1 MRIKVEV
8 VETAVSFVKAGL
20 SANSY
25 IQLAGTITLL
35 IQGGKLYFV
44 TEPDDGEV
52 KYQTAVCDVTDTDCA
67 VAVNG
72 FQFIQA
78 ISTCTGETVDIE
90 ILSDKIS
97 LDNGRGALF
106 LPILVDDDG
115 NPVAN
120 TLSVVEGDDVKIGDT
135 EPLKLVTGCLSQTM
149 DNLAIRNVY
158 CAPGVTLA
166 SDLVNIAK
174 APEVINEEMLVTA
187 RMREFLTRFPECRLL
202 DSPTH
207 FTFVSGSNEAIFSKN
222 FQEYLPEFP
231 VDALKAEFEQ
241 AKLHSFTVDMEQF
254 LNALS
259 FLKVT
264 TNSVNDYAVSLT
276 AAGPDS
282 IKLTS
287 DHGSQQTLQVKWL
300 TQETGEWTVSFDC
313 VSALARFAFADGI
326 RQIDVYESQI
336 ACVGAIDVSLGL
348 IVED

>member
-1 MRIKVEV
+1 MRIKVETV
-8 VETAVSFVKAGL
+8 DTAVSFVKAGL

-25 IQLAGTITLL
+25 IQLAGTITML
-35 IQGGKLYFV
+35 IQGGKLYFI

-52 KYQTAVCDVTDTDCA
+52 KYQTAVCDVTDADCA

-72 FQFIQA
+72 FQLIQA
-78 ISTCTGETVDIE
+78 VSTCAGEFLDLE
-90 ILSDKIS
+90 ILDDKIS
-97 LDNGRGALF
+97 LDNGRGALY

-115 NPVAN
+115 KPVAN
-120 TLSVVEGDDVKIGDT
+120 TLDVVEGEDVKMSNT

-174 APEVINEEMLVTA
+174 APEVIAKEMLVTA
-187 RMREFLTRFPECRLL
+187 RMREFLLRFPECTLL
-202 DSPTH
+202 DSETH
-207 FTFVSGSNEAIFSKN
+207 FTFIAEGKEAIFSKS
-222 FQEYLPEFP
+222 FQDYLEDFP
-231 VDALKAEFEQ
+231 VAALEAEFEQ
-241 AKLHSFTVDMEQF
+241 QKLHSFTVDMSQF

-259 FLKVT
+259 FLRVT
-264 TNSVNDYAVSLT
+264 TNSVNDYAVKLT

-287 DHGSQQTLQVKWL
+287 DHGSQQVLKVNWL
-300 TQETGEWTVSFDC
+300 TPESGEWSVSFDC
-313 VSALARFAFADGI
+313 VSALARFAFADGV
-326 RQIDVYESQI
+326 RQIDVYDSQI

-348 IVED
+348 IVDD